1 MLCHLHAFT
10 GLISLCL
17 WWVSSIQTWPGQ
29 TTQSPA
35 ASPRIQLAPRLAGKI
50 WNDYDIWMWFM
61 DNHWMMIVG
70 KIGKLEKIMRLD
82 SSNFMIFPIFL
93 WNLDEIWKKNTK
105 KTSIFSKRPTE
116 CRAKVHGLTG
126 LTMSPGGSIC
136 RPLPAGDWEDEGC
149 SHTLGRAEAGWWR
162 FLPWLA
168 CG

>member
-1 MLCHLHAFT
+1 MHLLGSFPYVYDEFLPSKHGQVACSFAKD
-10 GLISLCL
+10 SA
-17 WWVSSIQTWPGQ
+17 SST
-29 TTQSPA
+29 
-35 ASPRIQLAPRLAGKI
+35 PRRWTI
-50 WNDYDIWMWFM
+50 WNDDIWMWFM
-61 DNHWMMIVG
+61 ENHWMMIVG
-70 KIGKLEKIMRLD
+70 KIGTLE
-82 SSNFMIFPIFL
+82 
-93 WNLDEIWKKNTK
+93 NLDEIIHPTSWFFQFSYEIWMRFGKKRK

-149 SHTLGRAEAGWWR
+149 AHTLGRAEAGWWR